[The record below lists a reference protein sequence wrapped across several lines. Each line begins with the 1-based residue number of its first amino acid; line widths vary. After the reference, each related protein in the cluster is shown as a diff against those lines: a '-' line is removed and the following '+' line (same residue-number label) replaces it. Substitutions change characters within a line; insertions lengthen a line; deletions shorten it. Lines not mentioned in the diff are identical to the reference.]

1 MPRGRTG
8 LLVTISVIALFAAF
22 VGFITAT
29 VELSFNVLAVLFLAA
44 VLAVLTGFCWLVMA
58 GPGPSEGE
66 DPDVTRVAADLDARA
81 HGLPS
86 TLPPSAQQED
96 LTNRV

>member
-22 VGFITAT
+22 VGFVTST
-29 VELSFNVLAVLFLAA
+29 VELSFNVLAVLFLGA

-58 GPGPSEGE
+58 GPGQILMPAPMGFL
-66 DPDVTRVAADLDARA
+66 RRCRHLR
-81 HGLPS
+81 
-86 TLPPSAQQED
+86 
-96 LTNRV
+96 NRKT

>member
-22 VGFITAT
+22 VGFVTST
-29 VELSFNVLAVLFLAA
+29 VELSFNVLAVLFLGA

-58 GPGPSEGE
+58 GPGPSEGV